1 MCTARAHCAVHVLM
15 LITVCEHFWVKGRK
29 MLKDMGGY
37 LVIFLNGILIKYSK
51 N

>member
-29 MLKDMGGY
+29 MLKDIWGVFGD
-37 LVIFLNGILIKYSK
+37 FSK
-51 N
+51 WDVNQIQI

>member
-37 LVIFLNGILIKYSK
+37 FGDFSKWDLNQIQI
-51 N
+51 

>member
-29 MLKDMGGY
+29 MLKDMGG
-37 LVIFLNGILIKYSK
+37 FGDFSKWNLNQIQI
-51 N
+51 